1 MHCTGAAA
9 DVWFFH
15 WLGTSF
21 IQQLVAIAQAV
32 IYLCLPEWWRHYLA
46 LANGISAGCRRFSLP
61 FSFSAF
67 VRGDSLRSYVKALPF
82 LKLESSGQPSDGH
95 GRWKCLKVGGASSGR
110 GHGERV
116 EREPIM
122 GVWGRSP
129 LKLSFLVLER
139 PAERQNLSRCQF
151 LAKYSIGTWCRF
163 TLKI

>member
-1 MHCTGAAA
+1 LAFPLTWHIAYTTACCYR
-9 DVWFFH
+9 
-15 WLGTSF
+15 TSRD
-21 IQQLVAIAQAV
+21 ILV
-32 IYLCLPEWWRHYLA
+32 LTRMMSHYLA
-46 LANGISAGCRRFSLP
+46 LGTPYRLDVTDFPYPLP
-61 FSFSAF
+61 FSAF
-67 VRGDSLRSYVKALPF
+67 VRGDSLRSYVKTLPF